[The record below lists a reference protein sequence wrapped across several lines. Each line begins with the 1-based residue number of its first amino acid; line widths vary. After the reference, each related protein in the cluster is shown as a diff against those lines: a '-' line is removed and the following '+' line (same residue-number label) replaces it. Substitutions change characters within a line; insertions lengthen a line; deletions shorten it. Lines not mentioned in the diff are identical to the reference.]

1 MKQKISLIFI
11 TFWIYIVPLQ
21 AENLLRNSDFESG
34 KNYWIIEQG
43 SQETLTNDS
52 FHGQKALCY
61 QTGGIDQD
69 IADSVAIVP
78 GEKYILSGYYKT
90 TGSVEGI
97 WLGLVYMD
105 ENWNSVGESEL
116 SLNPREEDYT
126 PFLHITTA
134 PAHSR
139 YLTLWTWS
147 DAPNGGKTYFDFF
160 SLRKETQNNNN
171 HTPHIIPVA
180 EQQNNLGDTISLQV
194 NAQDEDGDILI
205 YALNGFDEEVDI
217 NINPK
222 TGLISGVASKPGNYR
237 VRIDVTDNN
246 GAIAQY
252 SFNWI
257 IKEPQ
262 SDPCNLLR
270 NGNFETN
277 LYNWDLYAQYTL
289 DTNAHNG
296 EKALLLKNGGLDQT
310 IQLLNHKTN
319 TYQFYGYYKTEGNI
333 EGAWVGIIF
342 YDENGKELSSQEISL
357 KKATTYQKFIL
368 NATSPENTH
377 ALQVW
382 IWMESNQKG
391 KLFMDDL
398 KISQGSCYDYV
409 VPSSLPPKGIAVSKS
424 PQFVT
429 IGFDDNTKAEGIDW
443 AINLFSNKKNPD
455 GSNARVSFYM
465 NTKGFHEW
473 IDDDPAEL
481 LNAVKRLKNTDHEIG
496 NHTYCHHS
504 DLQNDDWD
512 TFTQTINA
520 LTSAQWQ
527 TKLQKATNDLKEYA
541 SIPKSE
547 ISGFRAPYL
556 LYNQNLFDQLKKEGF
571 LYDCSIEEGAAEKF
585 DGTNFRWPYQLN
597 EGSPGHN
604 ESWYGNSQNPNFV
617 KIGSIPG
624 LWELPN
630 HLFMIPKDTECKA
643 YGIKKGLWKRIK
655 QKLPYLEDYKITG
668 FDYNLWNNAELNK
681 EEVLGILKYN
691 LDLRLKGNHA
701 PLMFGA
707 HTQYYTQAW
716 ADAHSPNANYLE
728 MRAAI
733 SEFIDYALSKPEVR
747 IVPAKDIINWCTNP
761 VPLN

>member
-1 MKQKISLIFI
+1 MKQKISLLFI
-11 TFWIYIVPLQ
+11 AFWIYMTPLQ

-34 KNYWIIEQG
+34 KSYWIIEHG

-52 FHGQKALCY
+52 FHGQKALRY
-61 QTGGIDQD
+61 QTGGINQD
-69 IADSVAIVP
+69 IAESVTIIP

-105 ENWNSVGESEL
+105 QDWNSVGESEL
-116 SLNPREEDYT
+116 SLNPTEENYT

-134 PAHSR
+134 PANSR

-160 SLRKETQNNNN
+160 SLQKEKQNNNN
-171 HTPHIIPVA
+171 HIPHITPVA
-180 EQQNNLGDTISLQV
+180 KQQNNLGDTISLQI
-194 NAQDEDGDILI
+194 NAQDEDKDTLI
-205 YALNGFDEEVDI
+205 YALSGFDEEVDI
-217 NINPK
+217 SINPK

-237 VRIDVTDNN
+237 VRIDVTDNK

-257 IKEPQ
+257 IKETQ

-277 LYNWDLYAQYTL
+277 LYSWDVYAQYTL
-289 DTNAHNG
+289 DTNAHSG

-310 IQLLNHKTN
+310 IQLLNHTTN
-319 TYQFYGYYKTEGNI
+319 TYQFYGYYKTEGDI
-333 EGAWVGIIF
+333 EGAWIGIIF
-342 YDENGKELSSQEISL
+342 YDANGKELSSQEISL
-357 KKATTYQKFIL
+357 KKTTTYHKFIL
-368 NATSPENTH
+368 NTTSPENTH

-391 KLFMDDL
+391 KLLLDDL

-409 VPSSLPPKGIAVSKS
+409 VPSSLPPKGIAVSQS

-443 AINLFSNKKNPD
+443 AINLFANKKNPD
-455 GSNARVSFYM
+455 GTNARVSFYM
-465 NTKGFHEW
+465 NTKGLHEW
-473 IDDDPAEL
+473 IDDDPEEL

-496 NHTYCHHS
+496 NHTYGHHS

-520 LTSAQWQ
+520 LTSAQWK

-541 SIPKSE
+541 AVPKSE

-556 LYNQNLFDQLKKEGF
+556 LYNQNLFDELKKEDF

-604 ESWYGNSQNPNFV
+604 ESWYGNSQNPNSV

-630 HLFMIPKDTECKA
+630 HLLMIPKDAECPA

-655 QKLPYLEDYKITG
+655 NKLPYLEDYKITG
-668 FDYNLWNNAELNK
+668 FDYNLWNNAELSK

-733 SEFIDYALSKPEVR
+733 GEFIDYALSKPEVR